1 MCVISEERVYLVMF
15 FCIVCLI
22 WILFKKSSK
31 FWESPFS
38 SRNYN
43 IGLAWQ
49 KWPINVLTILTG
61 KNFFTQFNTSFAA
74 WLILTFSICLH
85 NQLSS
90 IHLLPHMKEYRC
102 LKKVI
107 HQIDSNYE
115 WLLLLASFCGKI
127 WVCFCLD
134 TGKCFFLEVSF

>member
-31 FWESPFS
+31 FWKSPFS

-61 KNFFTQFNTSFAA
+61 KNFFYSVQYKLCCLADFDLFYMFTQSIKFYTSIATYERIQMFEKGD
-74 WLILTFSICLH
+74 
-85 NQLSS
+85 
-90 IHLLPHMKEYRC
+90 P
-102 LKKVI
+102 
-107 HQIDSNYE
+107 SNR
-115 WLLLLASFCGKI
+115 
-127 WVCFCLD
+127 
-134 TGKCFFLEVSF
+134 